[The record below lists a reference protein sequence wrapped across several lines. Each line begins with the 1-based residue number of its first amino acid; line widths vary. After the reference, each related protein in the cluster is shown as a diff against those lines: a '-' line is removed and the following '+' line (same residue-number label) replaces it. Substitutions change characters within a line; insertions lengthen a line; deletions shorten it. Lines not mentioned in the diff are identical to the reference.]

1 MRTLFI
7 ALATICR
14 FFTQDIWEKKPARNS
29 KAGKKLVKERFLRM
43 TQNHNILVLKDDCG
57 NHNFALQEHRP
68 T

>member
-29 KAGKKLVKERFLRM
+29 KAGKKLV
-43 TQNHNILVLKDDCG
+43 TV
-57 NHNFALQEHRP
+57 
-68 T
+68 